1 MPYQTLSVARAE
13 EAFELLDD
21 HPEVSILLTDVVMPG
36 MAGTEL
42 AVKATAEHP
51 DLRVLLV
58 SGYAREIVEQAPLA
72 NGPFKLLPKPFTIK
86 ELAQALRDTLN
97 ETT

>member
-1 MPYQTLSVARAE
+1 MRV
-13 EAFELLDD
+13 
-21 HPEVSILLTDVVMPG
+21 TDVVMPG
-36 MAGTEL
+36 MTDTEL

-58 SGYAREIVEQAPLA
+58 SGYAREIVEQVPLA
-72 NGPFKLLPKPFTIK
+72 NGPFKLLSKPLTIK